1 MSLLK
6 SRHSK
11 LHALTLGIIFGLSV
25 CSGATADDADDART
39 KAMACSEAVITQDAL
54 SRGERPVALARR
66 AYYSCIDAWADA
78 AHLLSD
84 HMAADPA
91 VRALRLDQR
100 TLNGS
105 TPAGTYLGLR
115 SADLKLRADFI
126 RTAKSEIRAI
136 RAGGA
141 LGGAPER

>member
-1 MSLLK
+1 MDFLM

-11 LHALTLGIIFGLSV
+11 FHTLTLGIVLGLTV
-25 CSGATADDADDART
+25 CSGARADDADKART
-39 KAMACSEAVITQDAL
+39 KATACSEAVITRDTL
-54 SRGERPVALARR
+54 SSGEKPAALARR

-84 HMAADPA
+84 RTAADPA
-91 VRALRLDQR
+91 VRALRLDQK

-126 RTAKSEIRAI
+126 RTAKSEIKAI
-136 RAGGA
+136 RVGRA
-141 LGGAPER
+141 LGAAAER